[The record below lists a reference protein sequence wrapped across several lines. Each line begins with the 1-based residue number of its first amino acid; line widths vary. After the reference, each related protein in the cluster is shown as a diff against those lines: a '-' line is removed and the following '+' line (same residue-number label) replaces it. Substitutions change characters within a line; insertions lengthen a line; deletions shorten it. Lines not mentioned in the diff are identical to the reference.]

1 MTIQVSPSLLA
12 ADFSRLAE
20 QIQWVERAGAD
31 RLHVDV
37 MDGHFVPNITF
48 GPALVASIRP
58 VTRLLLEAHLMI
70 ERPRNYIDAF
80 AKAGTDQIIIHA
92 EAEPDIPAALRAIR
106 AAGMKT
112 GLSIKPKTPLTAVLP
127 YAEELDLI
135 LFMTVEPGFGG
146 QAFMPEILPKIEA
159 GRKWVASK
167 GLTIDLEVDGGI
179 SPATASQVVRAGAN
193 VLVAGTAVFG
203 KPDPAAVIASLKSS
217 I

>member
-31 RLHVDV
+31 RLHLDV

-70 ERPRNYIDAF
+70 ERPRNYIEAF
-80 AKAGTDQIIIHA
+80 AKAGADQIIIHA
-92 EAEPDIPAALRAIR
+92 EAEPDIPATLSAIR

-146 QAFMPEILPKIEA
+146 QAFMPEVLPKIEA

-167 GLTIDLEVDGGI
+167 GLAIDLEVDGGI
-179 SPATASQVVRAGAN
+179 SPATAAQVVRAGAN

-203 KPDPAAVIASLKSS
+203 KPDPAAVIASLRSS

>member
-31 RLHVDV
+31 RLHLDV